1 MGNVISLCW
10 LIIFEHLELFLMYII
25 LNLVNASSVISHTT
39 ETTFTPILLPAIT
52 RTLLLPHFWHNY
64 YEAQEETGTSS

>member
-1 MGNVISLCW
+1 M
-10 LIIFEHLELFLMYII
+10 
-25 LNLVNASSVISHTT
+25 NASSVILNTAK
-39 ETTFTPILLPAIT
+39 TTFTPILLPAIP